1 MVLLCYVGYQLFS
14 PSRIPIIS
22 KLVSRNMPS
31 VLPWT
36 SFKVRGNGGKTGPYS
51 QGNDVKR

>member
-1 MVLLCYVGYQLFS
+1 MGSSCYVGYQLFS